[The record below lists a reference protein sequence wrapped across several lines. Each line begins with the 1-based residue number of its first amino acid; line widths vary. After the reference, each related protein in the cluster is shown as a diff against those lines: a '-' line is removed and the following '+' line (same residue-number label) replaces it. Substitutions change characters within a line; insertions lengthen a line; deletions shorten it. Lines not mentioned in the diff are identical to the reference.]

1 MNYYQIDFNT
11 AVGVNITFMF
21 VPANKAIWDSNT
33 TISGYVDTI
42 KTEKL
47 AWDADAQ
54 IQETD
59 TTGATDVQTAKRIDA
74 ALQTVHIVKGLK
86 AFYMSID
93 DLANYKIINYPISK
107 LVRGSKKDAI
117 TKMKIVH
124 DNAAGI
130 TPVSLLANFY
140 ITATN
145 ITKQADAITAFA
157 TSQDTKQNAK
167 NVSKTATSKIK
178 IHESTIRK
186 TYKKLD
192 PLIAAMALTNPDFAS
207 GYLQSKEIY
216 KMGKGHQ
223 TADLTIDIGKNVTA
237 FGNKFEAGYYF
248 LIRNKSKF
256 PILVGLST
264 TENGAIQTTPIQM
277 AGKTELVVFIPKS
290 AIDMLT
296 RYLCIQNV
304 SKTDK
309 AKVTVIMSKEKS
321 MSKAAQVEINGI
333 PK

>member
-11 AVGVNITFMF
+11 AVGVNLTFMF
-21 VPANKAIWDSNT
+21 APDNFAIWHSNT

-47 AWDADAQ
+47 AWDVEAQ

-59 TTGATDVQTAKRIDA
+59 TTGATDDQTAKRIEA
-74 ALQTVHIVKGLK
+74 AVQTAHIVKGAK
-86 AFYMSID
+86 AYYLSID
-93 DLANYKIINYPISK
+93 DLANYKIINYPITK
-107 LVRGSKKDAI
+107 FLRGSKKDALL
-117 TKMKIVH
+117 KMKIVH
-124 DNAAGI
+124 DNVAGI
-130 TPVSLLANFY
+130 DPISLLADFY
-140 ITATN
+140 ITAEN
-145 ITKQADAITAFA
+145 IDKQAHAVTAFE
-157 TSQDTKQNAK
+157 TSQDTKQTVK
-167 NVSKTATSKIK
+167 NVSKTATGNIK
-178 IHESTIRK
+178 NHEAAIRK

-192 PLIAAMALTNPDFAS
+192 PLIAAMALTNQDFAN

-248 LIRNKSKF
+248 LVRNKSKF
-256 PILVGLST
+256 PIMVGLST

-277 AGKTELVVFIPKS
+277 AGKTDLVIFIPKT

-321 MSKAAQVEINGI
+321 MSKAAQVEISGI